1 MPSMKRFAVYCL
13 VAWFAPL
20 SAAAQDTSPLPQILH
35 VLKPRCIGPAN
46 MSGRITEVA
55 VYEKEPRIQYVASAT
70 GGLWKT
76 TNHGTTWTPVF
87 EREATISLGAVAVCQ
102 TNPDL
107 VWVGSGEANARNS
120 VSWGDGVYKSTDGG
134 KSWQHMG
141 LKATE
146 HIG

>member
-1 MPSMKRFAVYCL
+1 MKRFAVFCALILL
-13 VAWFAPL
+13 VPERGL
-20 SAAAQDTSPLPQILH
+20 AQEASLLEQFLE

-107 VWVGSGEANARNS
+107 VWIGSGEANARNS

-134 KSWQHMG
+134 KTWQHMG
-141 LKATE
+141 
-146 HIG
+146 